1 MGESD
6 YPDDNL
12 WFFLCLLLPS
22 GETLASMGEGDKS
35 FHKSGLIHVSV
46 PDCLSVEKQIVSL
59 FLNLFPFRFL
69 TLDKTGMF
77 HL

>member
-22 GETLASMGEGDKS
+22 GATLASMGESDYS
-35 FHKSGLIHVSV
+35 FHKPGLIYVSV
-46 PDCLSVEKQIVSL
+46 PDALSVEKKIASL
-59 FLNLFPFRFL
+59 FLSLFSFSCLRL
-69 TLDKTGMF
+69 EKMGM
-77 HL
+77 LPL